1 MPGRTSETKDHF
13 QALVSALS
21 DKLGPCSGI
30 NSDDVDEKELQQL
43 MEDYVSNS
51 SEWEKY
57 SMSQPGV
64 AYTRNLVDKGNG
76 KSNLLLLV
84 WAPGRASPIH
94 DFWSLPTTKG
104 SVLLTDEAT
113 LLADHMID
121 ASTAQETAGKD
132 TTFNMLRDLI
142 HANAHCIMKILK
154 GSLTETR
161 YAWPTI
167 DLNNSEDRHMQVIS
181 EKTYQVDQ
189 VTYMSDKL
197 GLHRISNPDQEGY
210 AVSLHLYTPPNAAV
224 YGCNVFNEA
233 NGHST
238 HMAKCTVFSEYGSP
252 CAREGRP

>member
-1 MPGRTSETKDHF
+1 MPGRTAEPTDRF
-13 QALVSALS
+13 QALVQSLS

-30 NSDDVDEKELQQL
+30 DSDDVDEKELQQL
-43 MEDYVSNS
+43 MEDYVSDE

-57 SMSQPGV
+57 SMAQPNT

-84 WAPGRASPIH
+84 WAPGRGSPIH
-94 DFWSLPTTKG
+94 D
-104 SVLLTDEAT
+104 
-113 LLADHMID
+113 
-121 ASTAQETAGKD
+121 
-132 TTFNMLRDLI
+132 

-161 YAWPTI
+161 YAWPTV
-167 DLNNSEDRHMQVIS
+167 DLNNSEDRHMKVIS
-181 EKTYQVDQ
+181 EKTYQADQ

-197 GLHRISNPDQEGY
+197 GLHRISNPDKENY

-224 YGCNVFNEA
+224 YGCHVFNEA

-238 HMAKCTVFSEYGSP
+238 HMAKCTVFSEYGSQVRE
-252 CAREGRP
+252 ARF